1 MRESRQIPVAAP
13 AFEQRRERT
22 TVKAARAGG
31 RDRLLDGQSGELVPE
46 RGLPVSGHEH
56 TRRDARVE
64 PRVDLAGECLDQ
76 PRLGV
81 RRRDRNGVEHVSC
94 AGREAPRSRENG
106 VPHRRGDLRPT
117 RGENLGHEECVAGRR
132 AVELVRVDPVRLGES
147 SNCVRGE
154 GRKRHSAK
162 GDGRCELTEHES
174 QRVTRVQLL
183 LPIAQGDHG
192 ADRLDAAGDE
202 ADHVERR
209 LVRPVD
215 VLDHD
220 DRRPAPAQLFDER
233 RGHGVWDRVA
243 AKEVGQSVACLG
255 RDVVERAERLRRQ
268 ERVAHPPEDAHV
280 PGPAGAELLQER
292 RLPGTC
298 LAGDHRHAAV
308 PRCRLGECRFQRGQL
323 ALALGQLG
331 SLELLLDGQ
340 WHAPHRDPRP
350 APPQGPLA
358 GTYLSSRR
366 PRRPAAATA
375 SPREPAF
382 SFRRIAET

>member
-1 MRESRQIPVAAP
+1 MRVPRQQQRELGGRHGLRVAERTRQLVGRLAMRPDGRRVVGRAGGEIEHGLSLSGCVRVMRESRQIPVAAP
-13 AFEQRRERT
+13 ALEQRRERT

-46 RGLPVSGHEH
+46 RDLPVSGHEH
-56 TRRDARVE
+56 TRRDALVE
-64 PRVDLAGECLDQ
+64 PRVDRAGERLDQ

-106 VPHRRGDLRPT
+106 VPHRRGDLRST
-117 RGENLGHEECVAGRR
+117 RCENLSHEECVAGRR

-243 AKEVGQSVACLG
+243 AKEVAQSVARLG

-268 ERVAHPPEDAHV
+268 ERIAHPPEDAHV
-280 PGPAGAELLQER
+280 PGPARRRTPAGA
-292 RLPGTC
+292 P
-298 LAGDHRHAAV
+298 
-308 PRCRLGECRFQRGQL
+308 
-323 ALALGQLG
+323 
-331 SLELLLDGQ
+331 
-340 WHAPHRDPRP
+340 
-350 APPQGPLA
+350 
-358 GTYLSSRR
+358 SSRHL
-366 PRRPAAATA
+366 PRR
-375 SPREPAF
+375 
-382 SFRRIAET
+382 